1 MSIFTACSTILH
13 VFRITKAWLFFILF
27 YFIYIAQ
34 QHVLKTFSSVKIM
47 THILAR
53 LTRMARTVTRMARTV
68 TRMARTVTRMTRMA
82 RWLAH

>member
-1 MSIFTACSTILH
+1 MYTLSLTRNDLRHAM
-13 VFRITKAWLFFILF
+13 LF
-27 YFIYIAQ
+27 YTFSESRKRHYFLFDFIYIAQ

-47 THILAR
+47 TLILAR
-53 LTRMARTVTRMARTV
+53 L

>member
-13 VFRITKAWLFFILF
+13 VFRITKASLFYILF

-47 THILAR
+47 TRILAR
-53 LTRMARTVTRMARTV
+53 L

>member
-1 MSIFTACSTILH
+1 MSYIYGMQYYLH
-13 VFRITKAWLFFILF
+13 VFRITKASLFFILF

-34 QHVLKTFSSVKIM
+34 QNVLKTSVKIM
-47 THILAR
+47 TRILAR
-53 LTRMARTVTRMARTV
+53 L

>member
-1 MSIFTACSTILH
+1 MQYYFTRFQNHELKRRY
-13 VFRITKAWLFFILF
+13 FKILF

-47 THILAR
+47 TRILA
-53 LTRMARTVTRMARTV
+53 RMARTVTC
-68 TRMARTVTRMTRMA
+68 MTRMA

>member
-13 VFRITKAWLFFILF
+13 VFRITKASLFFILFYFILFYFILF

-34 QHVLKTFSSVKIM
+34 QHVLKTLSSVKIM

-53 LTRMARTVTRMARTV
+53 VTRMAP
-68 TRMARTVTRMTRMA
+68 
-82 RWLAH
+82 WLAH

>member
-13 VFRITKAWLFFILF
+13 VFRITKASLFFILF

-47 THILAR
+47 TRILAR
-53 LTRMARTVTRMARTV
+53 LTRMARTVTRLTCMPRSV
-68 TRMARTVTRMTRMA
+68 TRMA
-82 RWLAH
+82 RWLAYW

>member
-13 VFRITKAWLFFILF
+13 VFRITKASLFFILF

-47 THILAR
+47 TRI
-53 LTRMARTVTRMARTV
+53 LTRMARI
-68 TRMARTVTRMTRMA
+68 VTRMTRMA